1 MSIPSYNN
9 AMLSDDNYA
18 KRRVVKNMTKKY
30 DATRVK
36 IEQDLKSEIK
46 GIKEG
51 LSTADV
57 KPAVQ
62 QIISLGIQSLSTAE
76 ELSSLLSQS
85 ISNRSYTGA
94 VNISKATSLGG
105 RLMQNYRVMYQSLT
119 TLVPIFNFIKP
130 SDKDTM
136 QSFLAKLNNLMGEI
150 ADKIQSLPAT
160 QATDELERIIG
171 LADAN
176 FQDLMSDGSGGAD
189 LFNVL
194 DSQYNYGKPTNAQ
207 RDIIQGAIKNA
218 IGDANQAVQADVFGN
233 DPADPAGNDDA
244 SISLGSIGTSTAS
257 SSFQPD
263 SDSDSDDSLD
273 GAGRSGGFLSA
284 HPFQRVRQG
293 RTFY

>member
-18 KRRVVKNMTKKY
+18 KRRLVKNMNKKY
-30 DATRVK
+30 DAKRVK
-36 IEQDLKSEIK
+36 IEQDLKSQIK

-62 QIISLGIQSLSTAE
+62 QIISLGIQSLSSAE

-85 ISNRSYTGA
+85 INNRTYTGA
-94 VNISKATSLGG
+94 VNLSKATSLGG
-105 RLMQNYRVMYQSLT
+105 KLMQNYRVMYQSLT
-119 TLVPIFNFIKP
+119 TLVPVFNFIKP
-130 SDKDTM
+130 ADKDTM
-136 QSFLAKLNNLMGEI
+136 QSFLAKLNNLMQEI
-150 ADKIQSLPAT
+150 ADKIQSLDATPAS
-160 QATDELERIIG
+160 DELERIIG

-176 FQDLMSDGSGGAD
+176 FQDLMSDGTGGAD

-207 RDIIQGAIKNA
+207 RQIISDAVRDA
-218 IGDANQAVQADVFGN
+218 IGDANQAIEADVFG
-233 DPADPAGNDDA
+233 DGA
-244 SISLGSIGTSTAS
+244 SDSTYVPSSTNTSTTGSGTYATE
-257 SSFQPD
+257 
-263 SDSDSDDSLD
+263 SDDDDSLD

-293 RTFY
+293 RAFY

>member
-18 KRRVVKNMTKKY
+18 KRRVVKLMNKKY
-30 DATRVK
+30 DAKRVK
-36 IEQDLKSEIK
+36 IEADLKSQIK

-85 ISNRSYTGA
+85 INNRTYTGA
-94 VNISKATSLGG
+94 VNLSKATSLGG
-105 RLMQNYRVMYQSLT
+105 KLMQNYRVMYQSLT

-130 SDKDTM
+130 SDKDSM
-136 QSFLAKLNNLMGEI
+136 QSFLAKLNNLMQEI
-150 ADKIQSLPAT
+150 ADKVDSLPASP
-160 QATDELERIIG
+160 ASEELERIIG

-176 FQDLMSDGSGGAD
+176 FQDLMSDGNGGAD

-194 DSQYNYGKPTNAQ
+194 DSQYNFGKPTNAQ
-207 RDIIQGAIKNA
+207 RDIIQGAIENA
-218 IGDANQAVQADVFGN
+218 IGDANQAIHADVFG
-233 DPADPAGNDDA
+233 DDAGGDDA
-244 SISLGSIGTSTAS
+244 SLSLGSIGTSTSGS

-263 SDSDSDDSLD
+263 SDSDGDDSLD

-293 RTFY
+293 RAFY